1 MKPVYGLQLVQSQR
15 LSLTPEL
22 RQAITVLQMNVLEL
36 TEFIKAEAEANPLL
50 EVTDESRDEPLPEP
64 SELTIEEY
72 LASAG
77 EGAYYARYPKSNLS
91 RGDYL
96 TPAYERHVTSRP
108 DLRNYLLS
116 QLGLM
121 RLTKREYEASEYV
134 VGSIDNN
141 GYLVAS
147 DEDIAEASGFSSGLI
162 GRTVEIVRTLEPLG
176 IGARSLRECLMIQ
189 AKARKVSPFAL
200 LVIERHLEDL
210 GAGRYKKIAKEHG
223 VPLREVLDARDVVL
237 SLDPKPGSRFSPD
250 NPVYVVPDVMVER
263 DEDRVVVHYNDKAI
277 PSIRWNT
284 YYIQILK
291 SGDLEARAYLQ
302 DRLQKARSV
311 MNSIEQ
317 RRVTVLR
324 VIECLVRRQD
334 RFFKE
339 GLAQLQP
346 LTLREVASELSVH
359 ESTVSR
365 STSNKHIS
373 TPFGTF
379 PCRVFFSPRVQ
390 AYGKDLSQHTVKM
403 RIQEMTESE
412 DPQNPLSDQ
421 DIADGL
427 SQSGIKI
434 ARRTVAKYRA
444 TLGIQPS
451 GRRRRL

>member
-22 RQAITVLQMNVLEL
+22 RQAIAVLQMNALEL
-36 TEFIKAEAEANPLL
+36 TQFIKAEAESNPLL
-50 EVTDESRDEPLPEP
+50 EVVDENRDEPLPNP
-64 SELTIEEY
+64 ADLTIEEY

-77 EGAYYARYPKSNLS
+77 EGAYYTRYPKSGPS
-91 RGDYL
+91 MGEYL
-96 TPAYERHVTSRP
+96 TPAYERCVANRL
-108 DLRNYLLS
+108 DLRQHLLS
-116 QLGLM
+116 QLGLT
-121 RLTKREYEASEYV
+121 RLTEREYEASKYV
-134 VGSIDNN
+134 IGSIDTN
-141 GYLVAS
+141 GYLAAS
-147 DEDIAEASGFSSGLI
+147 DEDIAVASGFSSDLI
-162 GRTVEIVRTLEPLG
+162 RRAVEIVRTLDPSG
-176 IGARSLRECLMIQ
+176 VGARSLSECLLIQ
-189 AKARKVSPFAL
+189 AKANEVSPLAL

-210 GAGRYKKIAKEHG
+210 GAGRYKKIAKEHN
-223 VPLREVLDARDVVL
+223 VPLRDVLDARDVVL
-237 SLDPKPGSRFSPD
+237 SLDPKPGSRYSAD

-263 DEDRVVVHYNDKAI
+263 AGNHIAVHYNDRAI
-277 PSIRWNT
+277 PSIRWNKH
-284 YYIQILK
+284 YIRILK
-291 SGDLEARAYLQ
+291 SGDLEARTYLQ
-302 DRLQKARSV
+302 DRLQKARGV
-311 MNSIEQ
+311 MNSVEQ

-324 VIECLVRRQD
+324 VMECLVRRQE
-334 RFFKE
+334 RFFRE
-339 GLAQLQP
+339 GPAQLQP

-379 PCRVFFSPRVQ
+379 PCRAFFSPRVQ

-421 DIADGL
+421 DIADSL
-427 SQSGIKI
+427 SQSGVKV

-444 TLGIQPS
+444 ALGIQPS